1 MRKTN
6 EIQRMKSQLID
17 RFFTVI
23 YSVLFTIGL
32 LSLLFIQKGNIVIY
46 LNSANTP
53 LFDVFFKYVTYIGDG
68 ILFVPLIVLLL
79 FVRYS
84 YAIMAA
90 IIAVGHGIILSILKK
105 VVFKGTPRPTAY
117 FEDTS
122 MLHFIDGVNVHANNS
137 FPSGHTATAF
147 AFCLFLTF
155 LINRK
160 SWGFVLMFLAI
171 MGGYSR
177 IYLLQHFYIDTIVG
191 GLIGVVVTIITW
203 EVFKN
208 KTKPDWFNNRIDLS
222 KKS

>member
-1 MRKTN
+1 
-6 EIQRMKSQLID
+6 MKSQLNV
-17 RFFTVI
+17 RFFTII
-23 YSVLFTIGL
+23 YCVLFTIGL
-32 LSLLFIQKGNIVIY
+32 LSLFFIQKGNVVIY
-46 LNSANTP
+46 LNSAYSP
-53 LFDVFFKYVTYIGDG
+53 IFDTFFKYVTYIGDG
-68 ILFVPLIVLLL
+68 ILFVPLIIVLL

-84 YAIMAA
+84 YAVMAA

-122 MLHFIDGVNVHANNS
+122 MLHFIEGVNVHANNS

-155 LINRK
+155 LVNRK
-160 SWGFVLMFLAI
+160 SWGFVFLFLAI

-191 GLIGVVVTIITW
+191 GLIGTIVTIITW
-203 EVFKN
+203 ELFKN
-208 KTKPDWFNNRIDLS
+208 KKKPEWLTNRLNLL
-222 KKS
+222 KKG